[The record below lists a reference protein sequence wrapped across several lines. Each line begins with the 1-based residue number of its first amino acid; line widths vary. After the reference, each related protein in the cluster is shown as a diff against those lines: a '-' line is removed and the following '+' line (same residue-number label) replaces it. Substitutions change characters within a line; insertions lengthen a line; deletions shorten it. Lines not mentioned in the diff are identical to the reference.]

1 MYSVDTLTVSTK
13 KPQLKYR
20 RPSDAFGQFELMVCA
35 RWGKLVAW
43 PKSAVL
49 LNTIKPTQDV
59 MGQRP
64 LSRQSGRA
72 KDSMGRA
79 QWQKK
84 EGQLVTMQPTLHE
97 LPEGPGG
104 LGTP

>member
-1 MYSVDTLTVSTK
+1 
-13 KPQLKYR
+13 
-20 RPSDAFGQFELMVCA
+20 
-35 RWGKLVAW
+35 
-43 PKSAVL
+43 
-49 LNTIKPTQDV
+49 

-64 LSRQSGRA
+64 LSRQSGPA

-84 EGQLVTMQPTLHE
+84 EGQLVTMQLTLHE

-104 LGTP
+104 LGNP